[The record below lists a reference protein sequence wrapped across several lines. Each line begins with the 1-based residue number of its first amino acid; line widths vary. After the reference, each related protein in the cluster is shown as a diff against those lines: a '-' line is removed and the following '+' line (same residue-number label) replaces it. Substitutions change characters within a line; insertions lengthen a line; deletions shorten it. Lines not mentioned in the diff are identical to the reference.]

1 MLNRIRI
8 STTLFLIL
16 ILCGVLQVGSNGLSF
31 WAFRDGYQNLQEVE
45 TSNQQRALLAQ
56 TRGRAFAGEYCAEQ
70 GRDLNRAE
78 LSAGRYQ
85 SVNDHRAQ

>member
-45 TSNQQRALLAQ
+45 ASNQQRSALAQ
-56 TRGRAFAGEYCAEQ
+56 TRAVLLQASTALNKAGTLTA
-70 GRDLNRAE
+70 
-78 LSAGRYQ
+78 LSY
-85 SVNDHRAQ
+85 H